1 MADKKQQQ
9 HIPSKIKWMQR
20 FFSVAGNIAPATAID
35 IMVKMVFSTNKR
47 VLRPPHKTLMK
58 KAQMHVIK
66 VNEFRNPDKQIK
78 MKYYVWGSSH
88 RTVLLVHGWDAMA
101 MDFYKMIPALV
112 ENGYRVIAI
121 DGPAHG
127 GSEGETSNL
136 LHFKEAMAELIE
148 KIGTPYAIV
157 GHSMGGG
164 ASAYLLMEND
174 IIVNRLVMI
183 AIPIVSGRFIEEVFK
198 MLKVPAKMQKLFFES
213 MEKEFATPVEK
224 MNLSLRKEK
233 IKADKVMLIY
243 DEDDEVVSLKD
254 IRHFLSVHP
263 EIKSMNAKGTGHNTI
278 IRNKKVI
285 DEIIS
290 FLE

>member
-1 MADKKQQQ
+1 MADKKKQ
-9 HIPSKIKWMQR
+9 HLPAKVKWLQR
-20 FFSVAGNIAPATAID
+20 FFSVAGNIAPVTAIE
-35 IMVKMVFSTNKR
+35 ILVKLVFSTQKR
-47 VLRPPHKTLMK
+47 VLRPPHKALMK
-58 KAQMHVIK
+58 KAQKLTIK
-66 VNEFRNPDKQIK
+66 VNEFRNPAKKIE

-101 MDFYKMIPALV
+101 MDFYKMIPVLV

-136 LHFKEAMAELIE
+136 LHFKEALAELIE
-148 KIGTPYAIV
+148 KIGVPYAIV

-164 ASAYLLMEND
+164 ASAYLLMEYD
-174 IIVNRLVMI
+174 IIVNRLIMI
-183 AIPIVSGRFIEEVFK
+183 AIPISSGRFFEQVFE
-198 MLKVPAKMQKLFFES
+198 MLKVPVKMQKLFFKG
-213 MEKEFATPVEK
+213 MEEEFNTPVEK
-224 MNLSLRKEK
+224 MNLAKRKEK

-254 IRHFLSVHP
+254 IRHFLSLRP

-285 DEIIS
+285 DEVVA
-290 FLE
+290 FLN

>member
-1 MADKKQQQ
+1 MAEKKRQL
-9 HIPSKIKWMQR
+9 PSKIKWLQR
-20 FFSVAGNIAPATAID
+20 FFTVAGNIAPETAIE
-35 IMVKMVFSTNKR
+35 ILVKMVFSPRKR

-58 KAQMHVIK
+58 KAHKRTIMVS
-66 VNEFRNPDKQIK
+66 EFRNSKK
-78 MKYYVWGSSH
+78 KVEMKYYVWGSSH

-148 KIGTPYAIV
+148 KTGVPYAII

-164 ASAYLLMEND
+164 ASAYLLMEHD

-198 MLKVPAKMQKLFFES
+198 MLNVPPKMQSVFFKG
-213 MEKEFATPVEK
+213 MEAEFKIPVEK
-224 MNLSLRKEK
+224 MNLILRKEK
-233 IKADKVMLIY
+233 IKADKSLLIY

-254 IRHFLSVHP
+254 ILQFLSVHP
-263 EIKSMNAKGTGHNTI
+263 EIKSINAKGAGHNTI

-285 DEIIS
+285 EEIIS